1 MNLSEL
7 DLLFWAMSFIGQV
20 ALLLVLL
27 VRGRFRNLPI
37 FTTLVTLNVVRT
49 IALFLIR
56 WHNAQST
63 YFYTF
68 WSLAVLDVGLQFAI
82 VYELSSKVFRPLGEW
97 APDIRKRF
105 PIWVSASI
113 ILTSL
118 LTIVPKPASHF
129 WIQELILRGSF
140 FSAALMSELFVGMI
154 VLSARAG
161 LTWSSHI
168 AKVANGF
175 TVYSIAT
182 LILETANTWL
192 GLGGSG
198 HTYDDL
204 SRIRIAIYLCCVA
217 YWIVALWRNAP
228 PTTKMPDHVRQQVS
242 AINQIVKIRV
252 EASRQAGEP

>member
-7 DLLFWAMSFIGQV
+7 DLLFWAMSFIGHV
-20 ALLLVLL
+20 TLLLVLL
-27 VRGRFRNLPI
+27 LRGRFRNLPI
-37 FTTLVTLNVVRT
+37 FTALITLNVVRT

-56 WHNAQST
+56 QHNAQST

-82 VYELSSKVFRPLGEW
+82 VYELSSKLFRPLGEW

-105 PIWVSASI
+105 PLWVSASI
-113 ILTSL
+113 LLTSL
-118 LTIVPKPASHF
+118 LTMVPKPASHF

-154 VLSARAG
+154 ALSAVAG

-168 AKVANGF
+168 AKVATGF

-198 HTYDDL
+198 HAYDDL

-228 PTTKMPDHVRQQVS
+228 PTTKMPDHVRQQAS
-242 AINQIVKIRV
+242 TINQMVKIRV
-252 EASRQAGEP
+252 EALRQAGEP

>member
-1 MNLSEL
+1 MNLSKL
-7 DLLFWAMSFIGQV
+7 DLLFWAMSFIGNV

-27 VRGRFRNLPI
+27 LRRRFRNLPI
-37 FTTLVTLNVVRT
+37 FTTLIILNVART

-56 WHNAQST
+56 QHNAQST

-68 WSLAVLDVGLQFAI
+68 WSLAVLDVGLQFGI
-82 VYELSSKVFRPLGEW
+82 VYELSSKVFRPMGEW

-105 PIWVSASI
+105 PIWVSASV
-113 ILTSL
+113 ILASL
-118 LTIVPKPASHF
+118 LTLIPKPASHF
-129 WIQELILRGSF
+129 WIQEMILRGSF

-154 VLSARAG
+154 ALSAAAG

-168 AKVANGF
+168 AKIAIGF
-175 TVYSIAT
+175 TLYSVAT
-182 LILETANTWL
+182 LVLETANTWL

-198 HTYDDL
+198 HSYDDL

-228 PTTKMPDHVRQQVS
+228 PAAKMPDRVRQQ
-242 AINQIVKIRV
+242 AATINQMVKSRV
-252 EASRQAGEP
+252 EALRQAGEP

>member
-1 MNLSEL
+1 MNLSKL
-7 DLLFWAMSFIGQV
+7 DLLFWAMSFIGNV

-27 VRGRFRNLPI
+27 LRGRFRNLPV
-37 FTTLVTLNVVRT
+37 FTALIILNVART

-56 WHNAQST
+56 QHNAQST

-68 WSLAVLDVGLQFAI
+68 WSLAVLDVGLQFGI
-82 VYELSSKVFRPLGEW
+82 VYELSSKVFRPRGEW

-105 PIWVSASI
+105 PIWVSASV
-113 ILTSL
+113 ILASL
-118 LTIVPKPASHF
+118 LTLVPKPASHF
-129 WIQELILRGSF
+129 WMQEMILRGSF

-154 VLSARAG
+154 ALSAAAG

-168 AKVANGF
+168 AKIAIGF
-175 TVYSIAT
+175 TLYSVAT
-182 LILETANTWL
+182 LVLETANTWL

-198 HTYDDL
+198 HSYDDL

-228 PTTKMPDHVRQQVS
+228 PATKMPDRVRQQ
-242 AINQIVKIRV
+242 AATINQMVKSRV
-252 EASRQAGEP
+252 EALRQAGEP

>member
-7 DLLFWAMSFIGQV
+7 DLLFWAMSFIGHV

-27 VRGRFRNLPI
+27 LRGRFRNLPI
-37 FTTLVTLNVVRT
+37 FTTLIALNVVRT

-56 WHNAQST
+56 RHNAQST

-105 PIWVSASI
+105 PIWASASI
-113 ILTSL
+113 LLTSL
-118 LTIVPKPASHF
+118 LTLIPKPASHF

-140 FSAALMSELFVGMI
+140 FSAALMSELFVGMMA
-154 VLSARAG
+154 LSAIAG

-228 PTTKMPDHVRQQVS
+228 PTAKMPDHVRQQAS
-242 AINQIVKIRV
+242 TINQIIKIRV
-252 EASRQAGEP
+252 EALRQAGEP

>member
-1 MNLSEL
+1 MNLSHL
-7 DLLFWAMSFIGQV
+7 DLLFWAMSFIGNV

-27 VRGRFRNLPI
+27 LRGRFRNLPI
-37 FTTLVTLNVVRT
+37 FTALITLNVART
-49 IALFLIR
+49 IVLFLIR
-56 WHNAQST
+56 RHNSQSM

-82 VYELSSKVFRPLGEW
+82 VYELSSKVFRPLGQW
-97 APDIRKRF
+97 APDIRKKSV
-105 PIWVSASI
+105 IWIVASI
-113 ILTSL
+113 VFTSL
-118 LTIVPKPASHF
+118 LTLIPKPSSHF
-129 WIQELILRGSF
+129 WMQELILKGSF

-154 VLSARAG
+154 AISAAAG
-161 LTWSSHI
+161 LSWSSHVARV
-168 AKVANGF
+168 AKGF
-175 TVYSIAT
+175 SVYSVST

-228 PTTKMPDHVRQQVS
+228 PTTKMPDHLRQQAS
-242 AINQIVKIRV
+242 TINQMVKIRV
-252 EASRQAGEP
+252 EALRQAGEP

>member
-7 DLLFWAMSFIGQV
+7 DLLFWAMSFIGHV

-27 VRGRFRNLPI
+27 LRGRFRDLPI
-37 FTTLVTLNVVRT
+37 FTALVTLNVVRT

-118 LTIVPKPASHF
+118 LTLIPKPASHF

-154 VLSARAG
+154 ALSAEAG

-168 AKVANGF
+168 AKVAIGF

-182 LILETANTWL
+182 LILETANAWL

-217 YWIVALWRNAP
+217 YWIAALSRNAP
-228 PTTKMPDHVRQQVS
+228 PATKMPDHIRQQVS
-242 AINQIVKIRV
+242 TINQLVKIRV
-252 EASRQAGEP
+252 EALRQAGEP

>member
-1 MNLSEL
+1 MNLSNL
-7 DLLFWAMSFIGQV
+7 DLLFWAMSFIGQT

-27 VRGRFRNLPI
+27 LRRRFRNLPV
-37 FTTLVTLNVVRT
+37 FTTLITLNVVRT
-49 IALFLIR
+49 VALFLIR
-56 WHNAQST
+56 RHNAQST

-68 WSLAVLDVGLQFAI
+68 WSLAVFDVGLQFAI

-97 APDIRKRF
+97 APDIRKRL
-105 PIWVSASI
+105 PIWFGASV

-118 LTIVPKPASHF
+118 LTLIPKPASHF
-129 WIQELILRGSF
+129 WIQELILKGSF
-140 FSAALMSELFVGMI
+140 FSAALMSEWIVGMI
-154 VLSARAG
+154 ALSAVAG
-161 LTWSSHI
+161 LTWSSHV

-182 LILETANTWL
+182 LMLETANTWL

-198 HTYDDL
+198 HTYDEL

-228 PTTKMPDHVRQQVS
+228 PATKMPDHVRQQ
-242 AINQIVKIRV
+242 AAMINQMVKVRV
-252 EASRQAGEP
+252 EALRQAGEP